1 MSHSPAAPK
10 TGFLLE
16 DFRIFH
22 IASSSGPV
30 PPHYHDFCKVL
41 ALQKGFVRYTIEG
54 RSYDLMPGDLVLV
67 DRGEIH
73 CPQISEKQSYERT
86 ILYLSPDFLEQVS
99 PGEPLN
105 RCFIQA
111 RYRHSSVLRLGE
123 EERRPLFS
131 LLNRMRKS
139 QKNEE
144 AYASSL
150 LNRVLL
156 LEFLISLNR
165 ISMNSHA
172 SYLHTGALNYQ
183 VSGLI
188 AYINDHLEEDLSI
201 PLLSR
206 ECCLSPYHMM
216 RLFKE
221 ETGCTIGSYIT
232 QKRLSLAR
240 ELMASGQNAT
250 SACFGAGFS
259 SYSSFLRAYKK
270 QFGETPGRKN

>member
-1 MSHSPAAPK
+1 MPLSPAAPK

-16 DFRIFH
+16 DFRMFH
-22 IASSSGPV
+22 LTGFTGPV
-30 PPHYHDFCKVL
+30 FPHYHDFCKVL
-41 ALQKGFVRYTIEG
+41 ALKKGSLRYTIEG
-54 RSYDLMPGDLVLV
+54 RSYDLLPGDVVFV

-73 CPQISEKQSYERT
+73 CPHMKAEQSYERT
-86 ILYLSPDFLEQVS
+86 ILYLSPHFLEQSS

-105 RCFIQA
+105 RCFLQA
-111 RYRHSSVLRLGE
+111 RYRHSSVLRLKE
-123 EERRPLFS
+123 SERLPLFS
-131 LLNRMRKS
+131 LLNRMMES

-150 LNRVLL
+150 LTRVLL

-165 ISMNSHA
+165 LSMDSPA

-232 QKRLSLAR
+232 QKRLALAR
-240 ELMASGQNAT
+240 ELMASGLNAT
-250 SACFGAGFS
+250 RACFGAGFS

-270 QFGETPGRKN
+270 QFGKTPKEES

>member
-1 MSHSPAAPK
+1 
-10 TGFLLE
+10 
-16 DFRIFH
+16 
-22 IASSSGPV
+22 
-30 PPHYHDFCKVL
+30 
-41 ALQKGFVRYTIEG
+41 
-54 RSYDLMPGDLVLV
+54 
-67 DRGEIH
+67 
-73 CPQISEKQSYERT
+73 
-86 ILYLSPDFLEQVS
+86 
-99 PGEPLN
+99 
-105 RCFIQA
+105 
-111 RYRHSSVLRLGE
+111 
-123 EERRPLFS
+123 
-131 LLNRMRKS
+131 MRKS

>member
-1 MSHSPAAPK
+1 MTLSAAPK

-16 DFRIFH
+16 DFRMFH
-22 IASSSGPV
+22 LSGSSGPV
-30 PPHYHDFCKVL
+30 SPHYHDFCKIL
-41 ALQKGFVRYTIEG
+41 ALQKGSVPYTIEG
-54 RSYDLMPGDLVLV
+54 RSYDLLPGDLVLV

-73 CPQISEKQSYERT
+73 CPHVKAGQPYERT
-86 ILYLSPDFLEQVS
+86 ILYLSPEFLEQVS

-105 RCFIQA
+105 QCLIQA
-111 RYRHSSVLRLGE
+111 RYRHSSVLRLE
-123 EERRPLFS
+123 EPERRPLFS
-131 LLNRMRKS
+131 LLNRMRESK
-139 QKNEE
+139 KNEE

-156 LEFLISLNR
+156 LEFLICLNR
-165 ISMNSHA
+165 ISLDSRA
-172 SYLHTGALNYQ
+172 PYLHTGTLHYQ
-183 VSGLI
+183 VSGLM
-188 AYINDHLEEDLSI
+188 AYINDHLDEDLSI

-250 SACFGAGFS
+250 RACFGAGFS

-270 QFGETPGRKN
+270 RFGETPGRRN